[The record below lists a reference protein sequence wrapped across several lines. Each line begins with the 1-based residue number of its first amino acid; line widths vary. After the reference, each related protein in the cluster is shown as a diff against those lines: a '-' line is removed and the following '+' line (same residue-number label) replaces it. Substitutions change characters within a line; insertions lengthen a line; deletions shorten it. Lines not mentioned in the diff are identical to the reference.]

1 MIYTTLYK
9 ILIVGNANAGKT
21 AILDRFTNKSFND
34 SYISTIGIDFNVKSV
49 SINDNVSIKLQ
60 IWDTCGQERFKALTR
75 SYYRNANAVIVVYD
89 ITSPQSF
96 KNAKEW
102 IKETEQYLDDD
113 VLVILVGNKSDL
125 YEFRKVQY
133 FEGHQLAE
141 QKRLQFFETSAKY
154 DNNIETVFDFVAQKL
169 YDTDKKKK
177 ENDSIPLKKSWRKR
191 HCFC

>member
-34 SYISTIGIDFNVKSV
+34 SYISTIGIDFNVKSI
-49 SINDNVSIKLQ
+49 SINDNVCVKLQ

-96 KNAKEW
+96 KNAQEW

-141 QKRLQFFETSAKY
+141 HKHLQFFETSAKY
-154 DNNIETVFDFVAQKL
+154 DNNIETLFDFVAQKL
-169 YDTDKKKK
+169 YDTDQKKKK
-177 ENDSIPLKKSWRKR
+177 HDSIPLKKSWRKR

>member
-75 SYYRNANAVIVVYD
+75 SYYRNADAVIVVYD

-125 YEFRKVQY
+125 YEYRKVQY

-141 QKRLQFFETSAKY
+141 QKHLQFFETSAKY
-154 DNNIETVFDFVAQKL
+154 DNNIETLFDFVAQKL
-169 YDTDKKKK
+169 YDTDQKKKK
-177 ENDSIPLKKSWRKR
+177 QDSIPLKKSWRKR
-191 HCFC
+191 NCFC